1 MLGMRTVVA
10 MTSLLAVAAAAAAEE
25 APSPFA
31 GGLGNMIVTLIIFGI
46 VVFVLGRYA
55 WPVLL
60 RTLAERE
67 QAIRKALE
75 EARHE
80 REEAARLLEQYRR
93 QLDEARQQATA
104 IVEEGRRDAEVVR
117 RRIHEQA
124 QQEAE
129 QILARARQ
137 EIELATEAAK
147 RELFDRVADL
157 AVMIAGRIL
166 RRELR
171 ADDHRDLVVQSVRQ
185 IESHNGHGQG
195 TG

>member
-1 MLGMRTVVA
+1 MLGMRTVV
-10 MTSLLAVAAAAAAEE
+10 MLTGLWAAGSAAAAEE
-25 APSPFA
+25 AASPFA

-46 VVFVLGRYA
+46 VVFVLGKYA

-60 RTLAERE
+60 KTLAERE

-80 REEAARLLEQYRR
+80 REEAARLLEQYRK

-117 RRIHEQA
+117 RRLHEQA

-166 RRELR
+166 GRELR
-171 ADDHRDLVVQSVRQ
+171 PDDHRELVARSVEQ
-185 IESHNGHGQG
+185 IESHRGNGQ

>member
-1 MLGMRTVVA
+1 MRTAVWA
-10 MTSLLAVAAAAAAEE
+10 TSLLATAVAGAAEE
-25 APSPFA
+25 AATPFA
-31 GGLGNMIVTLIIFGI
+31 GGVGNMIVTLIIFGI
-46 VVFVLGRYA
+46 VVFVLGKYA

-60 RTLAERE
+60 KTLAERE

-75 EARHE
+75 DARHE
-80 REEAARLLEQYRR
+80 REEAARLLEQYKK
-93 QLDEARQQATA
+93 QLEEARQQATA

-117 RRIHEQA
+117 RRLHEQA

-147 RELFDRVADL
+147 RDLFDRVADI

-166 RRELR
+166 RRELKPE
-171 ADDHRDLVVQSVRQ
+171 DHRDLVAQSVQQ
-185 IESHNGHGQG
+185 IESHNGNGQ

>member
-1 MLGMRTVVA
+1 MRTAVCV
-10 MTSLLAVAAAAAAEE
+10 TSLLATAAAGAAEE

-31 GGLGNMIVTLIIFGI
+31 GGIGNMIVTLIIFGI
-46 VVFVLGRYA
+46 VVFVLGKYA

-60 RTLAERE
+60 KTLAERE

-80 REEAARLLEQYRR
+80 REEAARLLEQYRK
-93 QLDEARQQATA
+93 QLDEARQQASA

-117 RRIHEQA
+117 RRLHEQA

-166 RRELR
+166 RRELKPE
-171 ADDHRDLVVQSVRQ
+171 DHRDLVVQSVQQ
-185 IESHNGHGQG
+185 IESHNGNGQ

>member
-1 MLGMRTVVA
+1 MLGMRTVV
-10 MTSLLAVAAAAAAEE
+10 MLTGLLAAGSAAAAEE

-31 GGLGNMIVTLIIFGI
+31 GGIGNMIVTLIIFGI
-46 VVFVLGRYA
+46 VVFVLGKYA

-80 REEAARLLEQYRR
+80 REEAARLLEQYRK

-117 RRIHEQA
+117 RRLHEQA

-166 RRELR
+166 GRELR
-171 ADDHRDLVVQSVRQ
+171 PEDHRDLVARSVEQ
-185 IESHNGHGQG
+185 IESHHGNGQ

>member
-1 MLGMRTVVA
+1 MRTVVTL
-10 MTSLLAVAAAAAAEE
+10 TSLLAVAAAAAAEE

-31 GGLGNMIVTLIIFGI
+31 GGVGNMIVTLVIFGI
-46 VVFVLGRYA
+46 VVFVLGKYA

-60 RTLAERE
+60 KTLAERE

-80 REEAARLLEQYRR
+80 REEAARLLEQYKK
-93 QLDEARQQATA
+93 QLEEARQQATA

-117 RRIHEQA
+117 KRLHEQA

-129 QILARARQ
+129 QILTRARQ

-147 RELFDRVADL
+147 RDLFDRVADL

-171 ADDHRDLVVQSVRQ
+171 PDDHRDLVAQSVQQ
-185 IESHNGHGQG
+185 IESHNGNGRG

>member
-1 MLGMRTVVA
+1 VLGMRTVVA